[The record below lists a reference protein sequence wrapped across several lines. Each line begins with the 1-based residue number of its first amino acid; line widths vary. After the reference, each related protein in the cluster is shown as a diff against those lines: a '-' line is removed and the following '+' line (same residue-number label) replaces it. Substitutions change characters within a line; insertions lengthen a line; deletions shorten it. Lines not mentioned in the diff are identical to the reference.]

1 MFLPCIRGSDL
12 GSLDLSRIERK
23 SLCLMGIFLVLTMLF
38 SAFTIAS
45 AIINNVSLTGSLE
58 KALLVVFAAAT
69 ALVAVLLDYWI
80 DRKAISTRD
89 KRSSLAS
96 AARLLFLGASF
107 GAAVCLAVI
116 VALAVGPI
124 EHIYLSALVGAPLC
138 AAGFFGCLF
147 GKLFQVRIAK
157 QAYVT
162 ADDKTPKNTEI
173 ELLILEAECL
183 GRSRSAN

>member
-1 MFLPCIRGSDL
+1 
-12 GSLDLSRIERK
+12 
-23 SLCLMGIFLVLTMLF
+23 MLF

>member
-1 MFLPCIRGSDL
+1 MFLPGIKGSDV

-23 SLCLMGIFLVLTMLF
+23 SLCLMGVFLILTILF

-80 DRKAISTRD
+80 DRKAMLPRD

-96 AARLLFLGASF
+96 AARLLFLGALF
-107 GAAVCLAVI
+107 GASACLAVV

-147 GKLFQVRIAK
+147 GKLFWVRIA
-157 QAYVT
+157 
-162 ADDKTPKNTEI
+162 
-173 ELLILEAECL
+173 
-183 GRSRSAN
+183 SRPM